1 MAHRVLT
8 AHVPQ
13 ALAREVDALA
23 DQFDRP
29 RGWIVNEALAL
40 YVELEKNRHQLTL
53 DALTDVDQGSTIAH
67 TDIEAWAASL
77 KKTRRSRKR

>member
-23 DQFDRP
+23 EQFDRP
-29 RGWIVNEALAL
+29 RGWIMNEALTL
-40 YVELEKNRHQLTL
+40 YVELERERHQLTL
-53 DALTDVDQGSTIAH
+53 EALAEVDAGSTVAH
-67 TDIEAWAASL
+67 EEIETWAASL
-77 KKTRRSRKR
+77 KKSRRSRKR